1 MLKSVID
8 YLLEGED
15 YRYKSIQNI
24 PKTNNSLLDTIL
36 YIIDYIQVNNPTLE
50 IYNEWFSNKFSKNRN
65 YNYNTRKTLERANVI
80 TVKSDRKLYL
90 TSDILRVIYNIDK
103 LKLSITLGFLEL
115 YQGMIEILYTCYLFN
130 LHKRAEIYIEWDRR
144 YSKQMIVSRN
154 SKSQREQFGIMIRY
168 LKDFGLISINE
179 NIIKVNSTQLKI
191 IGSELNNRIIAI
203 N

>member
-1 MLKSVID
+1 M
-8 YLLEGED
+8 
-15 YRYKSIQNI
+15 
-24 PKTNNSLLDTIL
+24 
-36 YIIDYIQVNNPTLE
+36 
-50 IYNEWFSNKFSKNRN
+50 
-65 YNYNTRKTLERANVI
+65 
-80 TVKSDRKLYL
+80 
-90 TSDILRVIYNIDK
+90 IYNIDK
-103 LKLSITLGFLEL
+103 LKLSITLGFLTISS
-115 YQGMIEILYTCYLFN
+115 MIEILYTCYLFN